1 MLNVPQYLRK
11 STANRCAA
19 CGGKF
24 GLIRYYSWRAG
35 LCSKKCRD
43 RFRVR
48 EANDFRW
55 LRRIQDAQAFVP

>member
-1 MLNVPQYLRK
+1 MLNIPHYLRK
-11 STANRCAA
+11 ETANHCAV
-19 CGGKF
+19 CNGKF
-24 GLIRYYSWRAG
+24 GLIRYYVWSTG